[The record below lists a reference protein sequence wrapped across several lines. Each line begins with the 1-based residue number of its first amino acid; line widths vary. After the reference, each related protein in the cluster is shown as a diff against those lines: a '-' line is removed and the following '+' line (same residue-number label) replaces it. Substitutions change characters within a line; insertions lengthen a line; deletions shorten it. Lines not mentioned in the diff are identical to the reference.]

1 MYFVKK
7 NRLPALILSRKMSL
21 SLYLGYTYYLK
32 KQVDCLDSIKN
43 ISKSSKML
51 TIKNKK
57 TVIAIVQCFSVGYVN
72 VFRIKFIAV
81 NASEEYVKQLSQL
94 RDGILF

>member
-1 MYFVKK
+1 
-7 NRLPALILSRKMSL
+7 
-21 SLYLGYTYYLK
+21 
-32 KQVDCLDSIKN
+32 
-43 ISKSSKML
+43 ML
-51 TIKNKK
+51 TIKNKKK
-57 TVIAIVQCFSVGYVN
+57 TVIAIVQCFPVGYVN